1 MGFSKSSA
9 KKEVHSNANLPQETR
24 EASNKQPNFTPR
36 TTKKGRTKL
45 SQSQQKERNNKNQIR
60 NKN

>member
-9 KKEVHSNANLPQETR
+9 KKKVHSKANLPQETR

-45 SQSQQKERNNKNQIR
+45 SQS
-60 NKN
+60 